1 METNKTLTPLKQ
13 KIINHYIYNGTTTI
27 PDLAKELDLSVPTV
41 TKIIAEMC
49 EDGYINT
56 YGKLDTQGG
65 RRPILYG
72 LNPDSGYFLGV
83 DIKSDTV
90 NIALSN
96 FNGEIIEQDFGIALS
111 SAQTSP
117 EALDELC
124 IHVNTFIDNCG
135 IARNKI
141 LYACVNISGRVNP
154 STGYSFSRYNFSE
167 SPLSEIFAEK
177 IGCATCIENDTRA
190 MTYGEF
196 LQGSVNGEKN
206 IIFVNLSWGV
216 GIGIVIDGK
225 IYEGKSGFA
234 GEFGHINVFNNEI
247 LCHCGKKGCLET
259 EVSGSALHREV
270 LKNIANGKTSVLS
283 PKVDSGEEITLGDII
298 DAINNEDILCIE
310 LIEELGQKL
319 GRNIASLINIFNPE
333 IVIIG
338 GSLSAAKDYILQPIK
353 LAVRKYSLNLVYNDT
368 TIACSKLHDKAGV
381 IGACLIARSRMFE
394 QNR

>member
-13 KIINHYIYNGTTTI
+13 KIITHYIYNGTTTI

-41 TKIIAEMC
+41 TKIVAEMC

-83 DIKSDTV
+83 DIKRDTV

-96 FNGEIIEQDFGIALS
+96 FNGEIIEQEFGLPLVCALTNPDS
-111 SAQTSP
+111 
-117 EALDELC
+117 LDELC
-124 IHVNTFIDNCG
+124 QHVNTFIDNCG
-135 IARNKI
+135 IARDKI
-141 LYACVNISGRVNP
+141 LHACVNISGRVNP

-167 SPLSEIFAEK
+167 SPLSDIFSEK
-177 IGCATCIENDTRA
+177 IGCQTCIENDTRA
-190 MTYGEF
+190 MTYGEY

-206 IIFVNLSWGV
+206 ILFINLSWGI

-234 GEFGHINVFNNEI
+234 GEFGHINVFDNEI

-259 EVSGSALHREV
+259 EISGSALHREV
-270 LKNIANGKTSVLS
+270 LKNIAAGKTSSLS
-283 PKVDSGEEITLGDII
+283 PKVDRGEEVTLDDII
-298 DAINNEDILCIE
+298 EATNNEDLLCIE

-319 GRNIASLINIFNPE
+319 GRKIASLINIFNPE
-333 IVIIG
+333 MVIIG

-353 LAVRKYSLNLVYNDT
+353 LAVRKYSLNLVFNDT
-368 TIACSKLHDKAGV
+368 TITYSKLHDKAGV
-381 IGACLIARSRMFE
+381 TGACLIARSRMFE
-394 QNR
+394 QGR